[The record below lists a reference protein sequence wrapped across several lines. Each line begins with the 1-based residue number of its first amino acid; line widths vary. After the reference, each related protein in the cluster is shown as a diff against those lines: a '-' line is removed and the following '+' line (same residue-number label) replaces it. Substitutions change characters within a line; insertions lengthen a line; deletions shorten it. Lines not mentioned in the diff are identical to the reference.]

1 MTGRIWTI
9 PNILTLSRLPLAVVL
24 FACIAYE
31 CWLAGLIVFGV
42 AALTDWLD
50 GLLARRLNQQSTFGR
65 SVDPLIDKV
74 LTGGAFI
81 YLLPV
86 RGSELSEWMVTV
98 VIGREL
104 LITGI
109 RGIMES
115 RGVKFGADTLGKIK
129 MILQCA
135 VLVVILA
142 VLWLNTFHPWAEVS
156 QGLRIVQ
163 IVLIY
168 VMLVITIA
176 SGVQYLVKAG
186 RSWMASAA

>member
-1 MTGRIWTI
+1 MTDRIWTI

-24 FACIAYE
+24 FAFIAKHW
-31 CWLAGLIVFGV
+31 WLAGLIVFGI

-50 GLLARRLNQQSTFGR
+50 GLLARRLNQQSAFGR

-81 YLLPV
+81 YLMPV
-86 RGSELSEWMVTV
+86 PGAELSEWMVTV

-104 LITGI
+104 LITGV

-115 RGVKFGADTLGKIK
+115 RGVKFGADALGKIK
-129 MILQCA
+129 MILQCV
-135 VLVVILA
+135 VLVAILA
-142 VLWLNTFHPWAEVS
+142 VLWLNTFPLTS
-156 QGLRIVQ
+156 DTSRGLRVIQVA
-163 IVLIY
+163 LIY
-168 VMLVITIA
+168 IMLVATVV

-186 RSWMASAA
+186 RAWNRPVN